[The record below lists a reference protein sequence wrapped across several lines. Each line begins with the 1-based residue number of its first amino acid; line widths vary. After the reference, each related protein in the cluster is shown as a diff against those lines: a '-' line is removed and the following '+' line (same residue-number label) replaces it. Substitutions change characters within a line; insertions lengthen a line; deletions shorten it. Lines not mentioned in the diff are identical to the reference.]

1 MILSDG
7 FEVLWHQAG
16 ATSQS
21 FDLEFYGSCQSM
33 NSKRLQ
39 QGRPNL
45 ALHLCGN
52 CHNLSHLR
60 VLGCYNDARQEGP
73 STKNLWVQTGCL
85 DWVGL
90 LDMCTA
96 TIWWVHDSQG
106 IRESTLHHFA
116 TEHGPSMAG
125 YSHIVRAGEKF
136 TPIHVVLVGPTLD
149 DSYRYLAWVRIQK
162 GTLCGAASIIQT
174 IRNRNCSYHSRC
186 MFVWDCTSVAI
197 LPSSNLRWSSWINL
211 WVRQGSWNCSMV
223 AEEQPL
229 RFIRA
234 HWRRYC
240 IWKCK
245 SQRHAPISE
254 HVKLLMES
262 PAPTSFNLLC
272 SMDFVATSCHST
284 W

>member
-136 TPIHVVLVGPTLD
+136 TPIQVVLVGPTLD
-149 DSYRYLAWVRIQK
+149 DSYRYLAWVRIQRVLYAGQHPSFK
-162 GTLCGAASIIQT
+162 LFATATVRIILDVCLYEIVHPLQSFRPPT
-174 IRNRNCSYHSRC
+174 WGDRAGSTFEWGRGLETVR
-186 MFVWDCTSVAI
+186 WWQR
-197 LPSSNLRWSSWINL
+197 SSLSDL
-211 WVRQGSWNCSMV
+211 
-223 AEEQPL
+223 
-229 RFIRA
+229 
-234 HWRRYC
+234 
-240 IWKCK
+240 
-245 SQRHAPISE
+245 SE
-254 HVKLLMES
+254 HI
-262 PAPTSFNLLC
+262 
-272 SMDFVATSCHST
+272 
-284 W
+284 

>member
-1 MILSDG
+1 MPNILSWKRWALWAIDWKCRVPWEIEIAQDMILSDG

-39 QGRPNL
+39 QGRPSL

-52 CHNLSHLR
+52 CHKLSHLR

-85 DWVGL
+85 DWMGL

-116 TEHGPSMAG
+116 TEHWPEPG
-125 YSHIVRAGEKF
+125 
-136 TPIHVVLVGPTLD
+136 
-149 DSYRYLAWVRIQK
+149 RI
-162 GTLCGAASIIQT
+162 
-174 IRNRNCSYHSRC
+174 
-186 MFVWDCTSVAI
+186 
-197 LPSSNLRWSSWINL
+197 
-211 WVRQGSWNCSMV
+211 
-223 AEEQPL
+223 
-229 RFIRA
+229 
-234 HWRRYC
+234 
-240 IWKCK
+240 
-245 SQRHAPISE
+245 
-254 HVKLLMES
+254 
-262 PAPTSFNLLC
+262 
-272 SMDFVATSCHST
+272 
-284 W
+284 